1 MRRKPQIYS
10 SPLAGEDGSAPALP
24 GEGALLRYRAR
35 KMRREPTD
43 AEKKLWYAL
52 RDRRF
57 ASWRFRR
64 QVPQG
69 FYIAD
74 FLCFEAKLVIE
85 VDGGQHN
92 ENRSDEIRDTWLRK
106 KGYTILRVWNSDVL
120 TNLEGVLAQIDDA
133 LDTPHPA
140 RRRSVSPPS
149 PARGE
154 GEAHPSSLAAE
165 DGCAKALPGKGI
177 PSPESG
183 SNA

>member
-1 MRRKPQIYS
+1 MRRKRKIYP
-10 SPLAGEDGSAPALP
+10 SPLVGEGGSAPALP
-24 GEGALLRYRAR
+24 GEGALLKYRAR
-35 KMRREPTD
+35 QMRREPTD

-57 ASWRFRR
+57 ASWKFRR

-69 FYIAD
+69 SYIAD

-85 VDGGQHN
+85 VDGGQHS

-106 KGYTILRVWNSDVL
+106 KGYTIQRFWNSDVL

-133 LDTPHPA
+133 LDAPHPA

-154 GEAHPSSLAAE
+154 GSKTPSS
-165 DGCAKALPGKGI
+165 
-177 PSPESG
+177 ESG
-183 SNA
+183 SDA